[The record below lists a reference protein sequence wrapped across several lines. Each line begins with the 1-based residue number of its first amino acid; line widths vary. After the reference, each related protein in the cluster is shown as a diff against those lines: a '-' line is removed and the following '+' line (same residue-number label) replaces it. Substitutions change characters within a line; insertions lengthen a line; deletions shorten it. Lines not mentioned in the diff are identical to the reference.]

1 MVNSGH
7 KYSVVFTKKVRKSLS
22 KIPQSIRDKF
32 FFLAEQ
38 LAEQGPVA
46 ANWHNYSKL
55 GQNEYHCHLGYSWV
69 ACWTNEKGTL
79 TIEVYYVGSRENAP
93 Y

>member
-1 MVNSGH
+1 MNSNH
-7 KYSVVFTKKVRKSLS
+7 KYSVVFTKKVRKSLA
-22 KIPQSIRDKF
+22 KVPPNIRDKF

-46 ANWHNYSKL
+46 VNWQNYSKL
-55 GQNEYHCHLGYSWV
+55 GPNEYHCHLGYSWI
-69 ACWTNEKGTL
+69 ACWTNEKGTI

>member
-1 MVNSGH
+1 MSGSH
-7 KYSVVFTKKVRKSLS
+7 NYSVVFTKKVRKSLV
-22 KIPQSIRDKF
+22 KIPKNIRDKF
-32 FFLAEQ
+32 FILAEQ

-46 ANWHNYSKL
+46 VNWHNYSKL
-55 GQNEYHCHLGYSWV
+55 GRNEHHCHLGYSWV
-69 ACWTNEKGTL
+69 ACWTNEKGTI

>member
-1 MVNSGH
+1 MNGIR
-7 KYSVVFTKKVRKSLS
+7 KYSVVLNKKVRKSLA
-22 KIPQSIRDKF
+22 KVPLNIRDKF
-32 FFLAEQ
+32 FILAEQ

-55 GQNEYHCHLGYSWV
+55 GKNEYRCHLGYSWV
-69 ACWTNEKGTL
+69 ACWMHEKESII
-79 TIEVYYVGSRENAP
+79 IEVYYVGSRENAP

>member
-1 MVNSGH
+1 MSSAH

-22 KIPQSIRDKF
+22 NVPQNVRDKF
-32 FFLAEQ
+32 FILTEQ
-38 LAEQGPVA
+38 LAEHGPVA
-46 ANWHNYSKL
+46 LNWHNYSKL
-55 GQNEYHCHLGYSWV
+55 SQNEHHCHLGYSWV
-69 ACWTNEKGTL
+69 ACWLNEKRKI